1 MPAKQRLSRS
11 FLIAALTGLLTSPV
25 WAAET
30 GVSRAA
36 MLANSC
42 AACHGPDGRS
52 PGAIP
57 AIAGKSADFIRDA
70 LKAFR
75 DGSKPA
81 TVMDRHAKGYTDEE
95 INLLAEYFSKK

>member
-1 MPAKQRLSRS
+1 MSIKPVLPGLAFALVLSVP
-11 FLIAALTGLLTSPV
+11 LINSAF
-25 WAAET
+25 AET
-30 GVSRAA
+30 AITRAA

-42 AACHGPDGRS
+42 AACHGPDGHS

-57 AIAGKSADFIRDA
+57 SIAGKSVDFITEA

-75 DGSKPA
+75 DGTKPA

-95 INLLAEYFSKK
+95 IRLLADYFARQ